1 MRSDEELETHLK
13 AGIAIYNSGEYHAAH
28 GAWERHWLKINK
40 KDEDKLFLQG
50 LIQYTAI
57 IYHGMNRNWKGM
69 EGLIKS
75 SLRYLEKFPQ
85 NYQGIDI
92 NGIKNYLEN
101 IENNMQSF
109 SQKEI
114 PKMTYEG
121 ETIEISDLNINS
133 TYIVARVL
141 SDEISDYEEDIIVK
155 AIEHIRENPKDRES
169 RKIENLIIAFARE
182 KSFRV
187 NAYEQIKRRIEIQK
201 EKFEDIEKL
210 FGV

>member
-1 MRSDEELETHLK
+1 MKDNEELETHLK

-28 GAWERHWLKINK
+28 GAWERYWLKINK

-75 SLRYLEKFPQ
+75 SLKYLEKFPQ
-85 NYQGIDI
+85 NHQGVDI
-92 NGIKNYLEN
+92 EGIKNYLER
-101 IENNMQSF
+101 IENNVQLF

-121 ETIEISDLNINS
+121 EVIEIFDLNVNS

-141 SDEISDYEEDIIVK
+141 SDEIFVYDEDIIVK
-155 AIEHIRENPKDRES
+155 AIEYIRKNPKNRES

-182 KSFRV
+182 TNFRV
-187 NAYEQIKRRIEIQK
+187 NAYEQIKRRMEIQK
-201 EKFEDIEKL
+201 EKLEDIEKL
-210 FGV
+210 F